1 MIEIGNLTALIV
13 AEVFLGMLIVSVLL
27 VVFAVLRKR
36 RIRQAARYLA
46 DRVQQDRAVRT
57 ERLRTLLHEN
67 YQQEGAVLEQSLHNI
82 MQMEMVLYQNIINGF
97 TKDDHLCLQQTDVDV
112 ENLVLSYQ
120 GLGNSKDP
128 KAAAPVSSDDDE
140 ELEHLRTE
148 NKRLSDELKVTMDTM
163 GRMLNEYSTMFADG
177 SDFSVKVS
185 GMSQSAPEG
194 VPTESVESEPAQEFV
209 EETEIEPQA
218 DAREQ
223 AQDEPVAEENLQSD
237 VDEEVSEIIDEVMEM
252 ADEMIHEV
260 EAQEADPIQSE
271 PNTDETVLI
280 EKPNLAEESAQTG
293 ESMVDDLSKID
304 IDIPDVDAD
313 TLDSSEFEEG
323 SLEEEWAKLLEEES
337 SKPSDDEKG

>member
-1 MIEIGNLTALIV
+1 MIEISNLTALII
-13 AEVFLGMLIVSVLL
+13 AEVFLGMLIISVLL

-46 DRVQQDRAVRT
+46 DRVQQDRANRT

-67 YQQEGAVLEQSLHNI
+67 YQLEGTVLEQNLHNI
-82 MQMEMVLYQNIINGF
+82 MQMEMVLYQNVINGF
-97 TKDDHLCLQQTDVDV
+97 TKDDHLYLQQTDVDV

-120 GLGNSKDP
+120 VLGNSMDA

-177 SDFSVKVS
+177 SDFSAKVS
-185 GMSQSAPEG
+185 DTPAGP
-194 VPTESVESEPAQEFV
+194 VESEPAQAFAEEAEV
-209 EETEIEPQA
+209 ETQA
-218 DAREQ
+218 DVREQ
-223 AQDEPVAEENLQSD
+223 PPAEPVAEENLQSD

-252 ADEMIHEV
+252 ADEMIHEA
-260 EAQEADPIQSE
+260 EAQEADPSLSE
-271 PNTDETVLI
+271 PDVDETAFI
-280 EKPNLAEESAQTG
+280 EKNEPTEEPVQTG

-304 IDIPDVDAD
+304 IDIPDVDAE

>member
-46 DRVQQDRAVRT
+46 DRVQQDRAPRT
-57 ERLRTLLHEN
+57 ERLRNLLHEN
-67 YQQEGAVLEQSLHNI
+67 YQQEGAVLEQSVHNI

-97 TKDDHLCLQQTDVDV
+97 TKDDHVYLQQTDVDV

-128 KAAAPVSSDDDE
+128 KAAAPVNSDDDE

-260 EAQEADPIQSE
+260 EAQEADSMQSE
-271 PNTDETVLI
+271 PNTDETVFI
-280 EKPNLAEESAQTG
+280 EKPKLAEESAQTG